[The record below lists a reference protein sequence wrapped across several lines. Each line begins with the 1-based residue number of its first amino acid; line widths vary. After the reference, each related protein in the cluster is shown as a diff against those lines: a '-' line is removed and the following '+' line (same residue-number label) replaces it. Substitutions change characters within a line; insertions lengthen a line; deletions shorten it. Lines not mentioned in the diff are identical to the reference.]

1 MSIRST
7 IAVTSEALSAT
18 INATGGGLAAALQLG
33 ETFVTEELTKARVR
47 NLETRNAWAVE
58 LTAEVR
64 QREAKAIEKIKDLGL
79 TQEQI
84 QDDVNRILSH
94 FNSDK

>member
-33 ETFVTEELTKARVR
+33 ESFVTEELTKARVR

-64 QREAKAIEKIKDLGL
+64 QREAKALDKIKSLGL
-79 TQEQI
+79 TRDQI
-84 QDDVNRILSH
+84 QSDVDRILKH
-94 FNSDK
+94 FDSDK